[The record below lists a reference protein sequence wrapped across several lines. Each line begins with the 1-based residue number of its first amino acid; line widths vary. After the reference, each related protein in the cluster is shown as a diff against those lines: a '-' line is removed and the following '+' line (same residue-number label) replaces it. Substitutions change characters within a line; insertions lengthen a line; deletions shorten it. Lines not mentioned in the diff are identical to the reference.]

1 MKGNKVAFW
10 NVGSKPT
17 EDPIIFG
24 CSSNG
29 FSSAEKCISPK
40 LNAISVWDHELPGEV
55 LKGNYESVL
64 KSFSGLSFTPQIA
77 IVLFSKSEG
86 SEQFLDRASEI
97 LSNTAFIGG
106 GAAFSGEIPQGE
118 ILPDA
123 TDVCVL
129 AVSEGS
135 YQIETLNIYEDTKL
149 QLEFEPTSAREIA
162 RVRELPNGNW
172 KNAISFY
179 RSIQTELEIE
189 PDNFEKLC
197 FCDKNRRNLHCSIMN
212 DNLFAGANLPK
223 DNLLSL
229 KLISREKASEK
240 LKKFMSSSD
249 SLIFG
254 CAGIRSLV
262 EEPFHTGERSLAGF
276 MFGEIITCGKQ
287 PELGNLML
295 TKLSIV

>member
-17 EDPIIFG
+17 EDSSIFG

-29 FSSAEKCISPK
+29 FSSVEKCINSN
-40 LNAISVWDHELPGEV
+40 LNAITVWDLELPGEV
-55 LKGNYESVL
+55 LKGNYDSVL
-64 KSFSGLSFTPQIA
+64 ASISGLSFIPQIA

-86 SEQFLDRASEI
+86 AEQFLDRASEI

-106 GAAFSGEIPQGE
+106 GAAFSGEMHQGE
-118 ILPDA
+118 IRPDA
-123 TDVCVL
+123 DDVCVL
-129 AVSEGS
+129 GVPEGS

-149 QLEFEPTSAREIA
+149 HLEFEPTSAREIV
-162 RVRELPNGNW
+162 RVRELPNGSW
-172 KNAISFY
+172 QDAASY
-179 RSIQTELEIE
+179 YQGIQAEFGIE
-189 PDNFEKLC
+189 PNNFEKLC
-197 FCDKNRRNLHCSIMN
+197 FCDKNRRNLHCSIKN

-229 KLISREKASEK
+229 NLISHEKATEK
-240 LKKFMSSSD
+240 LCKFISSND

-254 CAGIRSLV
+254 CAGIRSLID
-262 EEPFHTGERSLAGF
+262 EPFFTGERSLAGF
-276 MFGEIITCGKQ
+276 MFGEIVTCGKQ

-295 TKLSIV
+295 TKLKIV